1 MSSSEPVQDD
11 MGADAFCLTVAG
23 GPGVDDLLEVAPA
36 ALGFQELLVP
46 QGDVLGGQLGVG
58 AAEQAPSR
66 RSGC

>member
-1 MSSSEPVQDD
+1 V
-11 MGADAFCLTVAG
+11 GADAFFLAMVDRAQ
-23 GPGVDDLLEVAPA
+23 VDDLLEVAPA